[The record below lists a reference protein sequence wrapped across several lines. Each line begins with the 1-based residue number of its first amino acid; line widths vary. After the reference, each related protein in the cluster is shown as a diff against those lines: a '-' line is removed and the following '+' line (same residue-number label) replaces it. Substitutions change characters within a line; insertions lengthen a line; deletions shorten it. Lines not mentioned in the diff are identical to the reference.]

1 MGQIATPFVLSEAD
15 QTTLNQLVS
24 KGKESV
30 RKLNRAR
37 ALQFSHQGQHP
48 EQISNLLGISVATVY
63 NLRKRYRDEGLQRA
77 ISEKARPGQP
87 RKVTPQ
93 VEAEITAIA
102 CSEAPDGSV
111 RWTANL
117 INDRLIKLDIHI
129 HDESIRLALK
139 KANSSRGS
147 KSNAGPPGGASAR

>member
-15 QTTLNQLVS
+15 QTTLTQLVS

-48 EQISNLLGISVATVY
+48 EQISTLLGISVATVY
-63 NLRKRYRDEGLQRA
+63 NIRKRYREDGLQRA
-77 ISEKARPGQP
+77 ISERARPGQP

-102 CSEAPDGSV
+102 CSEVPDGSV
-111 RWTANL
+111 RWTVNL
-117 INDRLIKLDIHI
+117 INERLVKLDIHI
-129 HDESIRLALK
+129 DDESVRLALK
-139 KANSSRGS
+139 KVSSSHGS
-147 KSNAGPPGGASAR
+147 KSSGVSAR

>member
-30 RKLNRAR
+30 RKLNRVR

-87 RKVTPQ
+87 RKVTQQ
-93 VEAEITAIA
+93 VEAQITQLA
-102 CSEAPDGSV
+102 CSQAPDGRT
-111 RWTANL
+111 RWTAAL
-117 INDRLIKLDIHI
+117 INERLVKLEIHI
-129 HDESIRLALK
+129 DDESVRLALK
-139 KANSSRGS
+139 KVNLSRGS
-147 KSNAGPPGGASAR
+147 KSNGALVK